1 MKILLSILLLGL
13 LAFTPAKRNNYN
25 DLSLVFSSSI
35 NISGKSNIRPFS
47 CKSSTIY
54 KQDTLIIRYMK
65 KDNIYNLENASI
77 EIDLNG
83 FDCGN
88 SFLDK
93 DFGKLLQKDKYP
105 TLKIYLNQITLNE
118 TMEPEKILPG
128 VADFVIGIA
137 GVNKCYIT
145 KFYSSIINGIWLVE
159 GELELS
165 ISDFNLT
172 PPKKLL
178 GLVKISEEILIEFRY
193 LIYKSSSISNYK
205 IQSKLVNNL

>member
-1 MKILLSILLLGL
+1 
-13 LAFTPAKRNNYN
+13 
-25 DLSLVFSSSI
+25 
-35 NISGKSNIRPFS
+35 
-47 CKSSTIY
+47 
-54 KQDTLIIRYMK
+54 MK

-105 TLKIYLNQITLNE
+105 TLKIYINQIALDE
-118 TMEPEKILPG
+118 TMEPEIILPG

-137 GVNKCYIT
+137 GVNNCYNT
-145 KFYSSIINGIWLVE
+145 KFYSSITNGIGLVE

-178 GLVKISEEILIEFRY
+178 GLVKVSEEILIEFRF
-193 LIYKSSSISNYK
+193 LIYKTSSISNYK
-205 IQSKLVNNL
+205 TQQKLVNNL